1 MPRVSDSNS
10 RPLTSDEI
18 LSLDE
23 RLLANC
29 MKVRFY
35 PLVIARQQGNCMWD
49 DKGREYL
56 DFSSGWSVAA
66 TGYGQPRVLE
76 AIERQLRATSFASTL
91 SALNE
96 PSVRLAQRLNDLVP
110 GDFPKKVWYGLSG
123 SDASETL
130 GKMVPLATGRPKL
143 ISFIGGFHGMTGTSA
158 ALTGHQATARLPG
171 SSNVIKIPYP
181 DPYRPVFGLSA
192 ERVGPAI
199 LEYLEEYLFK
209 TIVPPSLVGGII
221 VEAVQAD
228 SGDIVPPRGFLKGLE
243 LLCHR
248 HGILLLLDEVK
259 IGLGRTGRW
268 WGFDHDDVV
277 PDLVA
282 LGKALGGGLA
292 LSAVVGRR
300 EVLDA
305 ATANNMY
312 TTAGNPV
319 ACAAALATLDVIE
332 EQQLVQAAAE
342 IGGYLLASLRQLQ
355 AQHPLIGDVRGLG
368 CILGVELVRDR
379 GTREPAALETARTV
393 YRCFENGLLLFYGGL
408 YSNVLEITPPLTLT
422 RADVDRGV
430 DILDRSLADVEAG
443 RVADDE
449 LGSYAGW

>member
-1 MPRVSDSNS
+1 M
-10 RPLTSDEI
+10 
-18 LSLDE
+18 
-23 RLLANC
+23 
-29 MKVRFY
+29 
-35 PLVIARQQGNCMWD
+35 
-49 DKGREYL
+49 
-56 DFSSGWSVAA
+56 
-66 TGYGQPRVLE
+66 
-76 AIERQLRATSFASTL
+76 
-91 SALNE
+91 
-96 PSVRLAQRLNDLVP
+96 
-110 GDFPKKVWYGLSG
+110 
-123 SDASETL
+123 
-130 GKMVPLATGRPKL
+130 
-143 ISFIGGFHGMTGTSA
+143 
-158 ALTGHQATARLPG
+158 
-171 SSNVIKIPYP
+171 
-181 DPYRPVFGLSA
+181 
-192 ERVGPAI
+192 
-199 LEYLEEYLFK
+199 
-209 TIVPPSLVGGII
+209 GGII

-243 LLCHR
+243 QLCHR

-259 IGLGRTGRW
+259 IGLGCTGRW
-268 WGFDHDDVV
+268 WSFDHDDVV

-282 LGKALGGGLA
+282 MGKALGGGLA

-319 ACAAALATLDVIE
+319 ACTAVLVTLDVIE
-332 EQQLVQAAAE
+332 EQQLVRAAAE

-379 GTREPAALETARTV
+379 GTREPAASETAKTV

-443 RVADDE
+443 RVADDT

>member
-1 MPRVSDSNS
+1 MSDSS
-10 RPLTSDEI
+10 SGPLSGQE
-18 LSLDE
+18 LLALDE
-23 RLLANC
+23 RLLATC

-35 PLVIARQQGNCMWD
+35 PLVIARQHGNCMWD
-49 DKGREYL
+49 DTGREYL
-56 DFSSGWSVAA
+56 DFTSGWSVAA

-76 AIERQLRATSFASTL
+76 AIERQVRATPFASTV
-91 SALNE
+91 SAVNE
-96 PSVRLAQRLNDLVP
+96 PSVRLAQRLTELVP
-110 GDFPKKVWYGLSG
+110 GDFPRKVWYGLSG

-130 GKMVPLATGRPKL
+130 GKLVPLATGRPKL
-143 ISFIGGFHGMTGTSA
+143 ISFIGGYHGMTGTSA
-158 ALTGHQATARLPG
+158 ALTGHQTTARLPG

-192 ERVGPAI
+192 ESVGPAI

-209 TIVPPSLVGGII
+209 TILPPSLVGGII

-243 LLCHR
+243 QLCR
-248 HGILLLLDEVK
+248 CHGILLLLDEVK

-268 WGFDHDDVV
+268 WGFDHEDVV

-282 LGKALGGGLA
+282 MGKALGGGLA

-332 EQQLVQAAAE
+332 EDRLVQAAAE
-342 IGGYLLASLRQLQ
+342 IGAYLLACLRQLQ
-355 AQHPLIGDVRGLG
+355 ARHALIGDVRGLG

-379 GTREPAALETARTV
+379 GTREPAATETAKTV
-393 YRCFENGLLLFYGGL
+393 YRCYQNGLLLFYSGL
-408 YSNVLEITPPLTLT
+408 HSNVLELTPPLTLT
-422 RADVDRGV
+422 RAEVDRGV
-430 DILDRSLADVEAG
+430 DILDRSLTDVEAG
-443 RVADDE
+443 RVSDAE
-449 LGSYAGW
+449 LGAYAGW